1 MSLRPNLKL
10 NQALKEVKRQM
21 KKLSNE
27 DSKKPSKDIKNFSIE
42 PYEIEQEPV
51 KGTGTILVSG
61 TTVHG
66 VNTKFLDELKQNDLI
81 IIRTAKSEESR
92 KVILV
97 LSDKSACINSAF
109 PNETKTEYYIQKPP
123 VKVNPLEEINDK
135 PHKKIKLEDCE
146 KTYEVRVKRGPW
158 TYKVDQVK
166 TLGKLTGEDLLNVR
180 AQRVRD
186 KFCWM

>member
-1 MSLRPNLKL
+1 
-10 NQALKEVKRQM
+10 M
-21 KKLSNE
+21 KKAQNLPKPPPLTSDCSLS
-27 DSKKPSKDIKNFSIE
+27 
-42 PYEIEQEPV
+42 PYEIEQDPY
-51 KGTGTILVSG
+51 KGTGKILVSG

-66 VNTKFLDELKQNDLI
+66 IDTKFLEELSQNDSLI
-81 IIRTAKSEESR
+81 VKSSNATEVR

-97 LSDKSACINSAF
+97 LSDKSTLISASF
-109 PNETKTEYYIQKPP
+109 PEQITTEFFIQKPS
-123 VKVNPLEEINDK
+123 VKVDPKEELESSM
-135 PHKKIKLEDCE
+135 PAKKIKLENNE

-158 TYKVDQVK
+158 TYKTDQVK